1 MLDLILENVQVIK
14 LATKT
19 NFRSVTSREV
29 ALIEGHQGWGEFSP
43 FLEYGASESVPWL
56 VSAVEAAI
64 APIDVP
70 LRKSIPINGTLPAV
84 NGALEI
90 IEILNF
96 YPGAKVIKIKVG
108 NNLEEDLKR
117 LALVREIA
125 PDLEIRLDANGLWSV
140 DAAEIF
146 INKAGPIQY
155 IEQPCATIE
164 ELRELRRRVSVRIAG
179 DEIIRKA
186 KDPFDVDLTGAV
198 DILMLKVAP
207 LGGIAIA
214 KKIAAHHG
222 LPVVVSSALES
233 AVGISHGLKLAA
245 SIVELNFACGLA
257 TGKLLKEDVAALP
270 LINGEIAVASVIP
283 DTKNFS
289 VSPERLKWWKDRIR
303 QTWQAGARER
313 IEESGWSW

>member
-19 NFRSVTSREV
+19 NFRSVTYREV

-64 APIDVP
+64 APGEIP

-96 YPGAKVIKIKVG
+96 YPGAKVVKIKVG

-125 PDLEIRLDANGLWSV
+125 PDLAIRIDANGLWSV
-140 DAAEIF
+140 DTAETF
-146 INKAGPIQY
+146 INKAGLIQY

-186 KDPFDVDLTGAV
+186 KDPFDVDLTDAV

-257 TGKLLKEDVAALP
+257 TGKLLKEDVAALSV
-270 LINGEIAVASVIP
+270 INGEIAVASVIP